1 MDRKERILSYL
12 RSAEYIP
19 LKFRELTVVLDV
31 PPEAEEELRS
41 IMDELC
47 AEGTVYITKKG
58 RYLATEKDALAV
70 KGIVRCNARGFFAF
84 VICED
89 EAEEDIFV
97 PGDMLKSA
105 LDGDEVLV
113 KADGQKRGEHRTGR
127 VIKVLKR
134 ANKTITGIVH
144 LKKGEYILYPD
155 NRRIYA
161 HIHIIESDDT
171 NINEGERAAV
181 EITEYSSDT
190 VYGRI
195 IALLGKKDDLR
206 GCIDG
211 MLLSEGVRN
220 EFPRA
225 AQEEAVKCSIGEED
239 YKGRLDLRGELIF
252 TIDGDDARDFDDA
265 VSIARTENGNYILG
279 VHIADVSHYVKPGT
293 ALDDEAYLRG
303 TSIYLADRVIPMLP
317 EELSNGL
324 CSLNPNEDRLTLSVI
339 MEIDK
344 NGNVVKHTI
353 EKTVIRSKERMTY
366 AIATRLLE
374 ENDTELRKR
383 YAHILPSLYDMS
395 ELAEILFEK
404 RKRRGA
410 ILFDFPEALIKV
422 DKNGR
427 PIDILKAER
436 GASNGIIEEFML
448 CANETVAEFAYWADL
463 PFVYR
468 VHEQPSHDKITG
480 FNNFI
485 KYFGLSLKGGKDG
498 EIHPKSLQTVL
509 DAVKGMPEEKMVAST
524 MLRSLMKA
532 EYKTENLGHFGLA
545 AKYYCHFTSPIRR
558 YPDLA
563 VHRAL
568 KRFIED
574 GETGGADLYETASH
588 SSECEVKAE
597 QLERD
602 VDDMMKAAYMSDF
615 VGGVFDGTVSETT
628 GFGMFVELDNSIE
641 GMIRLEA
648 LKGDYYEY
656 DEASGVLLGRRS
668 GRTYRIGDRVRVAV
682 AGADIQA
689 GTIDFVLERD
699 MTNRTFERKKHAD
712 AVNRRKNNS
721 RKKFVRKKRR

>member
-12 RSAEYIP
+12 RSEEYIP
-19 LKFRELTVVLDV
+19 LKFRELTAVLDV
-31 PPEAEEELRS
+31 PPEAEEELRA

-47 AEGTVYITKKG
+47 GEGKVYVTKKG
-58 RYLATEKDALAV
+58 RYLATEKDVLAV
-70 KGIVRCNARGFFAF
+70 KGTVRCNARGFFAF

-89 EAEEDIFV
+89 KNEEDVFI
-97 PGDMLKSA
+97 PGDMLKGA

-113 KADGQKRGEHRTGR
+113 KTDGRKKGEHRTGR

-134 ANKTITGIVH
+134 ANETVTGIIH
-144 LKKGEYILYPD
+144 LKKGVPVLYPD

-161 HIHIIESDDT
+161 HIHITENGE
-171 NINEGERAAV
+171 NINDGERAAA
-181 EITEYSSDT
+181 EITEYSSDK

-195 IALLGKKDDLR
+195 IAILGEKDDLS

-211 MLLSEGVRN
+211 KILSSGIRS
-220 EFPRA
+220 EFLGEVKA
-225 AQEEAVKCSIGEED
+225 EARGLTIGEED
-239 YKGRLDLRGELIF
+239 FNGRLDLRGELIF

-293 ALDDEAYLRG
+293 ELDKEAYRRG
-303 TSIYLADRVIPMLP
+303 TSVYLADRVIPMLP

-344 NGNVVKHTI
+344 NGGVVRHTI

-366 AIATRLLE
+366 TNATRLLE

-383 YAHILPSLYDMS
+383 YAHILPSLYDMR

-404 RKRRGA
+404 RKKRGA
-410 ILFDFPEALIKV
+410 ILFDFPESLIKV
-422 DKNGR
+422 DKDGR
-427 PIDILKAER
+427 PTGIEKAER
-436 GASNGIIEEFML
+436 GISNGIIEEFML
-448 CANETVAEFAYWADL
+448 CANETVAEFAYWTDL

-468 VHEQPSHDKITG
+468 VHEQPSHEKITA
-480 FNNFI
+480 FNNFARN
-485 KYFGLSLKGGKDG
+485 FGLTVKGGKDG
-498 EIHPKSLQTVL
+498 EIHPKSLQAVL
-509 DAVKGMPEEKMVAST
+509 DAVKDTPEEKIVAST

-532 EYKTENLGHFGLA
+532 EYKTENLGHFGLS

-568 KRFIED
+568 KNFI
-574 GETGGADLYETASH
+574 GGNASGRTDLYETASH
-588 SSECEVKAE
+588 SSECEAKAE
-597 QLERD
+597 QLERE

-615 VGGVFDGTVSETT
+615 IGGVFDGTVSGTT

-656 DEASGVLLGRRS
+656 DEAHGALCGKRTGRV
-668 GRTYRIGDRVRVAV
+668 YRIGDKVRVAAV
-682 AGADIQA
+682 STDIQA

-699 MTNRTFERKKHAD
+699 MTNRTFERKKRAD
-712 AVNRRKNNS
+712 AANRRKNNS
-721 RKKFVRKKRR
+721 RKKFIGKKRR